1 MRLFRRNRLLSFAH
15 DVKRA
20 GAFAQRRPRLQ
31 TVEVAGIV
39 GSVGR
44 ASTLGVDFRPPLWT
58 RWTADEARFE
68 RIRGAMAAG
77 ESLPPIELHK
87 LGRSYYVVDGHHRVA
102 AARLLGQLDIDAT
115 VVELVPASLS
125 A

>member
-1 MRLFRRNRLLSFAH
+1 MRLFRRSRLLSFAH

-44 ASTLGVDFRPPLWT
+44 ASTLGVDFRPPMWS

-68 RIRGAMAAG
+68 RIRGARAAG

-102 AARLLGQLDIDAT
+102 AGAAT
-115 VVELVPASLS
+115 WPAGHRRDVVELVPARRS

>member
-20 GAFAQRRPRLQ
+20 GAFTQRRPRLQ

-115 VVELVPASLS
+115 VVELVPALLS